1 MRALF
6 LLMLM
11 ASMHASLSAQ
21 TFDLDQFDQLFR
33 PRLRVEGR
41 WLPPVALEK
50 VPGTYEDRASLAVL
64 TFPIH
69 STFNVN
75 AKLDLTADNIVELL
89 KNGVRVRASQV
100 MGNVRYGTRQVRFDE
115 ALGEARMLHSA
126 SVGALGVS
134 LTKKYRILFWSLNVN
149 VSEEDK
155 TFDKAVLRFGGV
167 IGKMKVKGLRK
178 QFFYGLAASS
188 SDGLML
194 PVPFI
199 GGSAPIGKKWS
210 FNYVLPLQASLGWKV
225 SNSTRLN
232 FGAGLEGNRSGLEL
246 DDRRYNLNYTGLR
259 VFASARHKL
268 STHFALRAEV
278 GYMPRHRA
286 AFASKGVDDP
296 LPAFQLQPGMHC
308 MVGVNVLF
316 GTSIL
321 DRLLDEVLRLGT
333 P

>member
-1 MRALF
+1 MPSPRISL
-6 LLMLM
+6 
-11 ASMHASLSAQ
+11 SIASLCCATGLAAQ

-41 WLPPVALEK
+41 W
-50 VPGTYEDRASLAVL
+50 VPAVGLKKGTGSFEDRSTLTIL

-75 AKLDLTADNIVELL
+75 AKLDLTAENVVELL

-100 MGNVRYGTRQVRFDE
+100 MGNVRYGTREVLFDE
-115 ALGEARMLHSA
+115 ALGEPRIMHTA

-155 TFDKAVLRFGGV
+155 TFDRAVPRFGGV

-178 QFFYGLAASS
+178 QFFYGLAASH
-188 SDGLML
+188 SDGLTL

-210 FNYVLPLQASLGWKV
+210 FNYVLPLQASFGWKV

-232 FGAGLEGNRSGLEL
+232 FGAGLEGNRSGLDL
-246 DDRRYNLNYTGLR
+246 NDRRYNLNYAGLR
-259 VFASARHKL
+259 VFASGRHKL
-268 STHFALRAEV
+268 SKHFALRAEV

-286 AFASKGVDDP
+286 AIASNGVDDL
-296 LPAFQLQPGMHC
+296 LPAFQLQPGVQC
-308 MVGVNVLF
+308 MLGVNVLF

-321 DRLLDEVLRLGT
+321 DRILDEVLKF
-333 P
+333 

>member
-1 MRALF
+1 MRKLF

-11 ASMHASLSAQ
+11 ASVTVSAHAQ

-33 PRLRVEGR
+33 PRLRAEVG
-41 WLPPVALEK
+41 WLPQVGLDK
-50 VPGTYEDRASLAVL
+50 GSGTYEDRSANLVF
-64 TFPIH
+64 TFPIR

-75 AKLDLTADNIVELL
+75 AKLDLTAENIGELL

-100 MGNVRYGTRQVRFDE
+100 MGNVRYGTRQVLFDE
-115 ALGEARMLHSA
+115 VLGQMRTLHTS
-126 SVGALGVS
+126 SIGALGVS

-149 VSEEDK
+149 VSEEDR
-155 TFDKAVLRFGGV
+155 TFDRAVPRFGGV

-178 QFFYGLAASS
+178 QFFYGLAVSFN
-188 SDGLML
+188 DGLTL
-194 PVPFI
+194 PVPFV

-210 FNYVLPLQASLGWKV
+210 FNYVLPLQASFGWKV
-225 SNSTRLN
+225 SSDTRLN

-246 DDRRYNLNYTGLR
+246 GDRRYNLNYAGLR
-259 VFASARHKL
+259 VFASARQKL
-268 STHFALRAEV
+268 SKHFALRAEV

-286 AFASKGVDDP
+286 AITTTGVDD
-296 LPAFQLQPGMHC
+296 LIPAFQLQPGVQC

-321 DRLLDEVLRLGT
+321 DRILDEVLK
-333 P
+333 